1 MYAYVWY
8 APVNKYGVWRS
19 LVESHFELRLSHVG
33 FLSRTCLN
41 VESRFFPPQT
51 VASRGPAEIAVGRA
65 GARARVRTGKLA
77 SGLKRHDDVAG
88 ERAVWE

>member
-1 MYAYVWY
+1 MSGWADEV
-8 APVNKYGVWRS
+8 VD
-19 LVESHFELRLSHVG
+19 EL
-33 FLSRTCLN
+33 
-41 VESRFFPPQT
+41 
-51 VASRGPAEIAVGRA
+51 ASGRPAEIADGRA